1 MGDELPHSPS
11 FGVYSPE
18 DFIQDQIFGLRVV
31 HPPLVE
37 RPKGCVSLNNL
48 THLVF
53 EDVFGMELF
62 RFKFLMQLPEATFMP
77 ANILD
82 LDLTFSVLGEFRP
95 VFADWLPEIDQAPIS
110 LNSHQDVPHRLPRA
124 PKVDRGVSVELFTF
138 VRIKVHKDLFAN
150 VHA

>member
-1 MGDELPHSPS
+1 
-11 FGVYSPE
+11 
-18 DFIQDQIFGLRVV
+18 
-31 HPPLVE
+31 
-37 RPKGCVSLNNL
+37 
-48 THLVF
+48 
-53 EDVFGMELF
+53 MELF

-77 ANILD
+77 ANVLN

-138 VRIKVHKDLFAN
+138 VRIKVHKDFFAN